1 MKFCIRIDFLS
12 TKILNIGS
20 FLTENVF
27 VLYPKFLKG
36 RGAGKGNFFQKVS
49 LPPIICPAK
58 NAPENYSIKAVSLPV
73 GSKVSSLC
81 TKYSVMSKFFGRSV
95 GV

>member
-1 MKFCIRIDFLS
+1 MLPQRCFDYACGFAQHDILLS
-12 TKILNIGS
+12 
-20 FLTENVF
+20 
-27 VLYPKFLKG
+27 LYPKFLKG
-36 RGAGKGNFFQKVS
+36 RGAGKGNFFQKVT
-49 LPPIICPAK
+49 LPPMFCPAK
-58 NAPENYSIKAVSLPV
+58 NSLENYSIKAVSLPV

>member
-1 MKFCIRIDFLS
+1 MLPQRCFDYACGFAQHDILLS
-12 TKILNIGS
+12 
-20 FLTENVF
+20 
-27 VLYPKFLKG
+27 LYPKFLKG
-36 RGAGKGNFFQKVS
+36 RGAGKGNFFQKVF
-49 LPPIICPAK
+49 LPRYSVPQK
-58 NAPENYSIKAVSLPV
+58 RPENYSIKAVSLPV